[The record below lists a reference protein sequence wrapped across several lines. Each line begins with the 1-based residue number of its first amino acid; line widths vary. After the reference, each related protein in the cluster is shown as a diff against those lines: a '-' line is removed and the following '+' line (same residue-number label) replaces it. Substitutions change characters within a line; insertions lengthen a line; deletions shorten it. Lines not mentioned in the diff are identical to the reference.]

1 MGTHWTIAT
10 LIIVMLAIG
19 LYMGG
24 LPRGPERL
32 ELIQI
37 HKPIGVIVLF
47 LGISRVLWRLFS
59 GFPGEISA
67 LPAWQTIA
75 SKSVHY
81 MLLTAII
88 IMPFSGYI
96 SSPTGRH
103 PVSFFGFFD
112 MPALPENKGI
122 SGITGEIHEIT
133 GYILIGIL
141 SIHILAALKHHI
153 LDKDATLR
161 RMIGRAC
168 K

>member
-75 SKSVHY
+75 SKSLHY
-81 MLLTAII
+81 MLLAAII

-103 PVSFFGFFD
+103 PVSFFGFF
-112 MPALPENKGI
+112 
-122 SGITGEIHEIT
+122 
-133 GYILIGIL
+133 
-141 SIHILAALKHHI
+141 
-153 LDKDATLR
+153 
-161 RMIGRAC
+161 
-168 K
+168 